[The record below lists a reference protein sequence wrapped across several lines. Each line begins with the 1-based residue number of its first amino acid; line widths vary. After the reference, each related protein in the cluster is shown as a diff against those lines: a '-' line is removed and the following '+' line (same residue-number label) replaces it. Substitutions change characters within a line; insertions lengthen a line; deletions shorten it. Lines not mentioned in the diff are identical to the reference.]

1 MENIV
6 IQVKSKSDR
15 KLISDMVK
23 RMGFDS
29 FVVSDF
35 DKRMLARKKLVQIV
49 SAIPQKDISEEEISN
64 IIETVRSERYS
75 NGKNKNYN

>member
-6 IQVKSKSDR
+6 IQVKSKSDS
-15 KLISDMVK
+15 KLIFDMVK

-35 DKRMLARKKLVQIV
+35 DKRMLARKKNVQIV
-49 SAIPQKDISEEEISN
+49 SAIPKEDISEEEISN
-64 IIETVRSERYS
+64 FIETVRFERYS
-75 NGKNKNYN
+75 TTT